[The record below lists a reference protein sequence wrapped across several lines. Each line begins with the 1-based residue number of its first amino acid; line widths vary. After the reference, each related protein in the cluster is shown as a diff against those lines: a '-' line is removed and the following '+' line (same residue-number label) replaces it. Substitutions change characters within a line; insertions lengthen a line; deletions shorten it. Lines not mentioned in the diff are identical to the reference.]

1 MTRMRDVLDDDDDVP
16 REGANAPARGE
27 ADRPEGPEADGV
39 VGRAMA
45 DRLMECGVY
54 LPALMPVKYVARL
67 LGVVPRV
74 VTRAINRGRIPAMKL
89 GRAWLI
95 PREAFVRMV
104 NRVALRQLPPVARED
119 AGDWL

>member
-1 MTRMRDVLDDDDDVP
+1 MVRKFDVFDDDDDVT
-16 REGANAPARGE
+16 REGAHTPARGE
-27 ADRPEGPEADGV
+27 ANRPEGPEADGV

-45 DRLMECGVY
+45 DRLMERGVY
-54 LPALMPVKYVARL
+54 LPALMTVKYVAGI

-89 GRAWLI
+89 GRAWLV

-104 NRVALRQLPPVARED
+104 NVRALRQLPPAARDD